1 MQLSTGLDKAMPPF
15 GAGDTRPRI
24 QSRRILPLLLI
35 PLLAGMLSAC
45 TSRNLY
51 EAIQQNRLQRCEEI
65 PIPQQANCRAQY
77 QQSYEDYK
85 NERDALLED
94 E

>member
-1 MQLSTGLDKAMPPF
+1 MVQHRT
-15 GAGDTRPRI
+15 
-24 QSRRILPLLLI
+24 ILPFLLV
-35 PLLAGMLSAC
+35 PLLVGTLSGC
-45 TSRNLY
+45 TNRNLY
-51 EAIQQNRLQRCEEI
+51 QAIQQNRLQRCEEI

-85 NERDALLED
+85 SERDALLED